1 LIASLANPLL
11 ESPQRLVMG
20 LSGGL
25 DSRVLLAVLQE
36 RKRQPFSLFLFGH
49 PDEPDVQIASRIAQE
64 ERLEQQFFSE
74 LNPLPANTIDFLR
87 EFVLQ
92 TQLTSPAS
100 LWQKL
105 RFYSALHDDNAVVI
119 DGAFGE
125 IARRQFMNRALK
137 RARSLLRN
145 ARTDRLLPY
154 VATHRANI
162 FTDAVHQQMVHGV
175 ALQLAKAW
183 ERMPRIQDIG
193 AEKFADLLI
202 VRYRYPNYA
211 GWGQASMDHE
221 IVSYM
226 PFIQPSYVDAAF
238 SLPMQLKR
246 NGLFYRHIIR
256 TCRPALARFPLVKGT
271 TTYPFWMTTV
281 PAWAFTKLKTLMGR
295 SFNDPLPALLLEQMK
310 EFVLDTVASSSVRT
324 YDAYDHRRIA
334 SHVERFYR
342 GDAGMAREVDWWLS
356 FELWRQ
362 AFSGQRT

>member
-1 LIASLANPLL
+1 
-11 ESPQRLVMG
+11 
-20 LSGGL
+20 
-25 DSRVLLAVLQE
+25 
-36 RKRQPFSLFLFGH
+36 
-49 PDEPDVQIASRIAQE
+49 
-64 ERLEQQFFSE
+64 
-74 LNPLPANTIDFLR
+74 
-87 EFVLQ
+87 
-92 TQLTSPAS
+92 

-154 VATHRANI
+154 LATHRANI
-162 FTDAVHQQMVHGV
+162 FTDAVHQEMVRGV
-175 ALQLAKAW
+175 ALQLAEAW
-183 ERMPRIQDIG
+183 KRMPRIQDIG
-193 AEKFADLLI
+193 AEMFADLLI
-202 VRYRYPNYA
+202 ARYRYPNYA

-238 SLPMQLKR
+238 ALPMQLKR
-246 NGLFYRHIIR
+246 NALFYRHIIR

-281 PAWAFTKLKTLMGR
+281 PAWAFTKVKTVLGR
-295 SFNDPLPALLLEQMK
+295 SFNDPLPVLLLEQMK
-310 EFVLDTVASSSVRT
+310 EFVLDTVTSSSVRT
-324 YDAYDHRRIA
+324 YDAYDYRRIA
-334 SHVERFYR
+334 SFVERFYR
-342 GDAGMAREVDWWLS
+342 GDTGLVREVDWWLS

-362 AFSGQRT
+362 AFAGQRT